1 MELGKTS
8 KTISILLLSTVM
20 LTACSTNSSSAKTST
35 TSSSSKVNTNSITNG
50 DYYAQMGEEALTAKV
65 NGNKIVIKGRSVDGK
80 TGTIDS
86 NTSTI
91 HINDD
96 YLEYS
101 VEKKG
106 FSLTIEGITVHFK
119 KGTPPKNEETSSTDD
134 ETEILKLGETAEY
147 KDGTTLTV
155 NSITIDDSIESYSDD
170 TAHVVVVDFTT
181 KNTNDERVEYSN
193 FYFKLIDSEGYGSE
207 VAFESYMTYEYPDYL
222 NAQGSYTGKL
232 IFTPT
237 HDGPYE
243 LEHGYATWKQNS

>member
-8 KTISILLLSTVM
+8 KTIGILLLSTVM

-101 VEKKG
+101 
-106 FSLTIEGITVHFK
+106 SL
-119 KGTPPKNEETSSTDD
+119 
-134 ETEILKLGETAEY
+134 
-147 KDGTTLTV
+147 
-155 NSITIDDSIESYSDD
+155 
-170 TAHVVVVDFTT
+170 
-181 KNTNDERVEYSN
+181 
-193 FYFKLIDSEGYGSE
+193 
-207 VAFESYMTYEYPDYL
+207 
-222 NAQGSYTGKL
+222 
-232 IFTPT
+232 
-237 HDGPYE
+237 
-243 LEHGYATWKQNS
+243 